1 MWEREISVLLPG
13 RDQTLFCSQLKK
25 HSLTLSPLHNI
36 QKMLFFHSDLKNSM
50 FEVVPRKS
58 TFYILKNVQFNGGP
72 TQTWPHHPVRATAA
86 PSRAQAVVH
95 VCDDLHEPVRV
106 QQGLEEQRHARKQ
119 PALRPQQRV
128 FVCRPGWRMSGD
140 WVKWVPNSCQVCS
153 ATPTPGRETRTLQFS
168 DHLVIVC
175 YGFLLICA

>member
-58 TFYILKNVQFNGGP
+58 AFYILKNVQFNGGL

-95 VCDDLHEPVRV
+95 VCDDLHEPESSRDWKSRGMRESSRRCVHNN
-106 QQGLEEQRHARKQ
+106 GSLCAG
-119 PALRPQQRV
+119 PAGV
-128 FVCRPGWRMSGD
+128 
-140 WVKWVPNSCQVCS
+140 
-153 ATPTPGRETRTLQFS
+153 
-168 DHLVIVC
+168 
-175 YGFLLICA
+175 